1 MARSLRLTGAA
12 LLLAALAAAGAPE
25 VRAQDADSNLDKAL
39 QKLEA
44 RLQVLRATPGTDPKL
59 LQDLEEI
66 AADLRKEKDS
76 RAGKPAGGG
85 GGGGGGTGTPP
96 PMDGGILQRTRESFF
111 RGLEGMKEEEKAV
124 ADAYLLEFLGDYRLA
139 KDNGDEKSKPVIRE
153 HTERKISHSFASRDA
168 NRLKDNLN
176 GIIRFWEGNWGGRGG
191 R

>member
-1 MARSLRLTGAA
+1 MARSLRLAAAA
-12 LLLAALAAAGAPE
+12 LLFAALAAAGAPGL
-25 VRAQDADSNLDKAL
+25 RAQDADSNLDKAL

-66 AADLRKEKDS
+66 ASDLRKEKDA

-85 GGGGGGTGTPP
+85 GGGGTGTPP
-96 PMDGGILQRTRESFF
+96 PVDGGILQRTRESFF

-124 ADAYLLEFLGDYRLA
+124 ADAFLLEFLGDYRLA

-153 HTERKISHSFASRDA
+153 HTEKKISHSFASRDA
-168 NRLKDNLN
+168 NKLKDNLG